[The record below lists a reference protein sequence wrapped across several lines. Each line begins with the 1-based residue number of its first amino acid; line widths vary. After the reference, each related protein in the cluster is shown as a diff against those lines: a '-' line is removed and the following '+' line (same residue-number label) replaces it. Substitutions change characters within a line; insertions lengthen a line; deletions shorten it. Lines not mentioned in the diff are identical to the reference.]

1 VCFLWKRRK
10 KREKKNRPPVKIH
23 QPSVATLAERGHNNA
38 SKDTTKWQVY
48 PSDDVAC
55 ANSFFK

>member
-1 VCFLWKRRK
+1 
-10 KREKKNRPPVKIH
+10 VKIH

-38 SKDTTKWQVY
+38 SKDMTKWQVY